1 MAMKPNSKWASRRSL
16 SGVLLSRL
24 SASASAS
31 TTSTKIQ
38 SLPDIMIIRYRSLK
52 PQLSEGFC
60 FDYKKSLNHKF
71 LFGIGVF
78 IFDDESRAIKWKTS
92 SLLPHLFTIVRPSLS
107 GKNMAS
113 TSEHLLEHQNAR
125 AGVQSPKE
133 IFIEIFSYL
142 KPIIAE
148 FYPSVN
154 SIASVSAAVWFT

>member
-1 MAMKPNSKWASRRSL
+1 MFQAYSSLMTSCVLSLYYVLGNAYVSVEHLVLGLHTPRR
-16 SGVLLSRL
+16 
-24 SASASAS
+24 
-31 TTSTKIQ
+31 
-38 SLPDIMIIRYRSLK
+38 
-52 PQLSEGFC
+52 
-60 FDYKKSLNHKF
+60 KK
-71 LFGIGVF
+71 
-78 IFDDESRAIKWKTS
+78 SRAIKWKTS